1 MVHEVSMF
9 DNKKRHIEFEQ
20 LYKANYSKLFFCSF
34 DILGDEEWAKDIVGD
49 VFSRAWDDYS
59 RLRQTNLPNYL
70 YITVRNRSI
79 DCVRR
84 QMRLQKINRHLVD
97 LEVEWYEH
105 HTDEE
110 KEDKLRRV
118 NHAIQKLPEKVG
130 LIFRRCCFDGL
141 TYRQVAEE
149 MCLSEASIH
158 KYMVKAF
165 AELRNNI

>member
-1 MVHEVSMF
+1 MASIAPVDSES
-9 DNKKRHIEFEQ
+9 NKSNASRI
-20 LYKANYSKLFFCSF
+20 SCFCSSV
-34 DILGDEEWAKDIVGD
+34 ISV
-49 VFSRAWDDYS
+49 R
-59 RLRQTNLPNYL
+59 YL
-70 YITVRNRSI
+70 YVTVRNLSI
-79 DCVRR
+79 DCIRR
-84 QMRLQKINRHLVD
+84 QTRLQKLNKHLID

-105 HTDEE
+105 YADEE
-110 KEDKLRRV
+110 KEDRLRRV

-149 MCLSEASIH
+149 MHLSEASIH